1 MTTLFVEAFG
11 QLSRDA
17 NLRGMILEEEED
29 LYSVFRERAELMG
42 WLTTPEGHPRLW
54 AMEEAELTSENDAPR
69 IGWAQVGLEVGDI
82 EPNWEPPEPD
92 LGRRHTTLPGLVRR
106 YTTHPGVVS
115 RRASEPVEAL
125 PALIQ
130 CFDDSLRR
138 FGAVEVSGF
147 QVTASGLETSIGE
160 RLGYLGSVLNWFNI
174 DSKARADAIV
184 AFDQALLKDD
194 DVSKLFA
201 GLQRWIHGTFEFR
214 SVVDVPEKC
223 RVEVTTSAFLHP
235 VTAQTHQGVLVSLPE
250 WTPSAAGWVLA
261 SVIDAACAL
270 ESDTSRFAIRIT
282 RV

>member
-29 LYSVFRERAELMG
+29 LHSVFRERAELMG

-69 IGWAQVGLEVGDI
+69 IGWAQVGLEVDEI
-82 EPNWEPPEPD
+82 EPNCEPPEPD
-92 LGRRHTTLPGLVRR
+92 LGRRHATLPGLVRR

-115 RRASEPVEAL
+115 QRASEPVEAL

-147 QVTASGLETSIGE
+147 QVTASGLETGIGD

-174 DSKARADAIV
+174 DSKTSADAIV

-194 DVSKLFA
+194 DVHKLVA
-201 GLQRWIHGTFEFR
+201 GLRRRKHGTFEFS
-214 SVVDVPEKC
+214 SVVDVPEVC
-223 RVEVTTSAFLHP
+223 RVEVTTSAFLHA
-235 VTAQTHQGVLVSLPE
+235 VTAQTNQGVLVSLPE

-261 SVIDAACAL
+261 RIMDAGRKIRPDASSL
-270 ESDTSRFAIRIT
+270 AIRIT

>member
-11 QLSRDA
+11 ELSRDA

-29 LYSVFRERAELMG
+29 LYSVFRERGELMR
-42 WLTTPEGHPRLW
+42 WMSSPNDRPMLW
-54 AMEEAELTSENDAPR
+54 GMEEAELTDGDDASR
-69 IGWAQVGLEVGDI
+69 IGWVQVGLNVGPF
-82 EPNWEPPEPD
+82 EPIREPPPPV
-92 LGRRHTTLPGLVRR
+92 LGQGNAPPGLHWR
-106 YTTHPGVVS
+106 YESFGAD
-115 RRASEPVEAL
+115 RRASEPVEVL

-147 QVTASGLETSIGE
+147 QVTASGLETSIGD
-160 RLGYLGSVLNWFNI
+160 RLGYLGSVLNWFNL

-194 DVSKLFA
+194 DVHKLVA
-201 GLQRWIHGTFEFR
+201 GLRRRKNGTFEFR
-214 SVVDVPEKC
+214 SVVDVPEEC
-223 RVEVTTSAFLHP
+223 RVEVSTSDFLHP
-235 VTAQTHQGVLVSLPE
+235 VTPQSPHGVLVSLPE

-261 SVIDAACAL
+261 SVIEAARAL
-270 ESDTSRFAIRIT
+270 ESDTSSFAIRIT

>member
-11 QLSRDA
+11 ELSRDA

-29 LYSVFRERAELMG
+29 LYSVFRERGELMR
-42 WLTTPEGHPRLW
+42 WMSSPNDRPMLW
-54 AMEEAELTSENDAPR
+54 GMEEAELTDGDDASR
-69 IGWAQVGLEVGDI
+69 IGWVQVGLNVGPF
-82 EPNWEPPEPD
+82 EPIREPPPPV
-92 LGRRHTTLPGLVRR
+92 LGQGNAPPGLHWR
-106 YTTHPGVVS
+106 YESFGAD
-115 RRASEPVEAL
+115 RRASEPVEVL

-147 QVTASGLETSIGE
+147 QVTASGLETSIGD
-160 RLGYLGSVLNWFNI
+160 RLGYLGSVLNWFNL

-194 DVSKLFA
+194 DVHKLVA
-201 GLQRWIHGTFEFR
+201 GLRRRKNGTFEFR
-214 SVVDVPEKC
+214 SVVDVPEEC
-223 RVEVTTSAFLHP
+223 MVEVTTSAFLHP
-235 VTAQTHQGVLVSLPE
+235 VTPQSHQGVLVSLPE

-261 SVIDAACAL
+261 RVINAARAL
-270 ESDTSRFAIRIT
+270 ESDTSSFAIRIT

>member
-11 QLSRDA
+11 ELSRDA

-29 LYSVFRERAELMG
+29 LYSVFRERGELMR
-42 WLTTPEGHPRLW
+42 WMSSPNDRPMLW
-54 AMEEAELTSENDAPR
+54 GMEEAELTDGDDASR
-69 IGWAQVGLEVGDI
+69 IGWVQVGLNVGPF
-82 EPNWEPPEPD
+82 EPIREPPPPV
-92 LGRRHTTLPGLVRR
+92 LGQGNAPPGLHWR
-106 YTTHPGVVS
+106 YESFGAD
-115 RRASEPVEAL
+115 RRASEPVEVL

-147 QVTASGLETSIGE
+147 QVTASGLETSIGD
-160 RLGYLGSVLNWFNI
+160 RLGYLGSVLNWFNL

-194 DVSKLFA
+194 DVHKLVA
-201 GLQRWIHGTFEFR
+201 GLRRRKNGTFEFR
-214 SVVDVPEKC
+214 SVVDVPDDC
-223 RVEVTTSAFLHP
+223 MVEVTTSAYLHP
-235 VTAQTHQGVLVSLPE
+235 VTPQTHQGVLVSLPE

-261 SVIDAACAL
+261 RVINAARAL
-270 ESDTSRFAIRIT
+270 ESDTSSFAIRIT